1 MRDNLSLI
9 FFICIFINHFLFVFY
24 QNKLHERAERKRAA
38 DKSKA
43 ASTAARKEAAAAD
56 FDDGSTDAPLAVV
69 NEGFVDGGESSGDFR
84 AEEARVEVEVE
95 VGGHAEAE
103 KEEEEESTIPKAFY
117 GFPAPSSSRPAFF
130 AEEDNGPLPVV
141 PIRWNRIR
149 ARHARLVSL

>member
-1 MRDNLSLI
+1 M
-9 FFICIFINHFLFVFY
+9 
-24 QNKLHERAERKRAA
+24 HERAERRKSA
-38 DKSKA
+38 DKAKA
-43 ASTAARKEAAAAD
+43 ASTAARKDAAAAAD
-56 FDDGSTDAPLAVV
+56 SNVPLAIV
-69 NEGFVDGGESSGDFR
+69 NQGFVDGGGESSGDFR

-95 VGGHAEAE
+95 VEVHAEAE

>member
-1 MRDNLSLI
+1 M
-9 FFICIFINHFLFVFY
+9 
-24 QNKLHERAERKRAA
+24 HERAERRKSA
-38 DKSKA
+38 DKAKA
-43 ASTAARKEAAAAD
+43 ASTAARKDAAAAAD
-56 FDDGSTDAPLAVV
+56 SNVPLAIV
-69 NEGFVDGGESSGDFR
+69 NQGFVDGGGESSGDFR

-95 VGGHAEAE
+95 VEVHAEA
-103 KEEEEESTIPKAFY
+103 EEEEESTIPKAFY

>member
-1 MRDNLSLI
+1 M
-9 FFICIFINHFLFVFY
+9 
-24 QNKLHERAERKRAA
+24 HERAERRKSA
-38 DKSKA
+38 DKAKA
-43 ASTAARKEAAAAD
+43 ASTAARKDAAAAAD
-56 FDDGSTDAPLAVV
+56 SNVPLAIV
-69 NEGFVDGGESSGDFR
+69 NQGFVDGGGESSGDFR

-95 VGGHAEAE
+95 VEVHAEA
-103 KEEEEESTIPKAFY
+103 EEEEESTVPKAFY

>member
-1 MRDNLSLI
+1 M
-9 FFICIFINHFLFVFY
+9 
-24 QNKLHERAERKRAA
+24 HERAERKKSA
-38 DKSKA
+38 DKAKA
-43 ASTAARKEAAAAD
+43 ASTAARKDAAAAAD
-56 FDDGSTDAPLAVV
+56 SNVPLAIV
-69 NEGFVDGGESSGDFR
+69 NQGFVDGGGESSGDFQ

-95 VGGHAEAE
+95 VEVHAEE
-103 KEEEEESTIPKAFY
+103 EEEEEESTIPKAFY

>member
-1 MRDNLSLI
+1 M
-9 FFICIFINHFLFVFY
+9 INHFLFVFY

-56 FDDGSTDAPLAVV
+56 LDDGSTDAPLAVV
-69 NEGFVDGGESSGDFR
+69 NEGFVDGGGESSGDFR

-95 VGGHAEAE
+95 VEVHAEEE
-103 KEEEEESTIPKAFY
+103 KEEEESTIPKAFY